1 MDRLNR
7 RIKKWFNHQKEEEE
21 ETTRGWLS
29 CLKKQKKKKNRK
41 NPHHS
46 LTRVISTAS
55 NAANAKEKGTK
66 IRNKVWRLKL
76 EARHKNFI
84 HLLKQTHV
92 LEPTCAHTPVGFMA
106 VQENSCQWTHRS
118 EFLWNGWRRRRR
130 PYVQRQRRDS
140 QWTGGFWAELKP
152 SHTLHRVHTGWLVT
166 WEMTYAR
173 DGFVA
178 PDDCNKNIKAATCRL
193 K

>member
-1 MDRLNR
+1 M
-7 RIKKWFNHQKEEEE
+7 
-21 ETTRGWLS
+21 
-29 CLKKQKKKKNRK
+29 LKKTEKKKNRK

-118 EFLWNGWRRRRR
+118 EFLWNGWRRRRPAICAASTPRQSMNGWFLSWAQTLTHTSPCSHRLVSDLRNDLR
-130 PYVQRQRRDS
+130 PRWFCGSRRL
-140 QWTGGFWAELKP
+140 Q
-152 SHTLHRVHTGWLVT
+152 
-166 WEMTYAR
+166 
-173 DGFVA
+173 
-178 PDDCNKNIKAATCRL
+178 
-193 K
+193 